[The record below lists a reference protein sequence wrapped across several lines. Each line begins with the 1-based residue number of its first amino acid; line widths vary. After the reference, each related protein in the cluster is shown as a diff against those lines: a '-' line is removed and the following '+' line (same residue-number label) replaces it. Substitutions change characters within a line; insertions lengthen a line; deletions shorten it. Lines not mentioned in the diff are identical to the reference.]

1 MIVVVARRLVA
12 VLEFQFAA
20 GVVVQV
26 VVGVPAELVQ
36 VGWPLVVLVVVAICL
51 TNVLS
56 LFPFCAFFG
65 FGHSLRGMLVASE
78 FVLRIR
84 QVWHQWCY

>member
-1 MIVVVARRLVA
+1 MVVSRRLVA

-36 VGWPLVVLVVVAICL
+36 VGWPLVVLVVVAIYW

-56 LFPFCAFFG
+56 LYPFCAFFG
-65 FGHSLRGMLVASE
+65 SCRSS
-78 FVLRIR
+78 
-84 QVWHQWCY
+84 